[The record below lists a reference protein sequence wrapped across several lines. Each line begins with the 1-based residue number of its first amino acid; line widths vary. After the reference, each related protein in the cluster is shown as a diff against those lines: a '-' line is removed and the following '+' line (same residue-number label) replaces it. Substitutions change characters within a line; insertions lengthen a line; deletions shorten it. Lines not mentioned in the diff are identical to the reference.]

1 MKMALALPAPREL
14 KPAPASIKE
23 CEQEVRSVPNLNL
36 YFKPPPRVKL
46 CYYIV
51 SSAKIKRP
59 LQSAMILLVGT
70 TGAGKSSTINH
81 LLDTGEGV
89 PVVLTS
95 DRKSKTKATSEYLLV
110 VDEPDYEVSGLTMSI
125 IDTPG
130 LNDTVGVNQDACNVA
145 SIKEFFKTHPEIHK
159 KIYPNLVFLIVSAM
173 DQRIE
178 GPNSNLGKNLR
189 GIKLLDVVDKNNP
202 NLVIVM
208 TFCHSVPHANKEKW
222 EEKMQNKKDMIS
234 TAVFQVLGVH
244 APVVLF
250 ENGYG
255 SDQHDLTRDGD
266 FTVLLNNERQPKN
279 LYEACLK
286 LLERNKDHFGLVVL
300 NSAFLR
306 AKKDELRKGHEVKAK
321 DSGVEILSKEEERFS
336 SALSEAAKGGKDKEL

>member
-1 MKMALALPAPREL
+1 MKMEYALPAPRQL
-14 KPAPASIKE
+14 KPAPATIKE

-59 LQSAMILLVGT
+59 LQSAMVLLVGT
-70 TGAGKSSTINH
+70 SGHGKSSTINH

-89 PVVLTS
+89 PVALTS
-95 DRKSKTKATSEYLLV
+95 DRMSKTKATSEYVLV
-110 VDEPDYEVSGLTMSI
+110 VDEPDYEVCGLTMSI

-130 LNDTVGVNQDACNVA
+130 LNDTVGVNQDACNLA
-145 SIKEFFKTHPEIHK
+145 SIKKFFKTHPKIQK
-159 KIYPNLVFLIVSAM
+159 KIYPNLVFLTVSAM

-178 GPNSNLGKNLR
+178 GPNSNLAKNLR
-189 GIKLLDVVDKNNP
+189 GIKLLDVVDQKHP

-208 TFCHSVPHANKEKW
+208 TFCHSIPHANVKKW
-222 EEKMQNKKDMIS
+222 EDKMQNKKDMIS
-234 TAVFQVLGVH
+234 TAVSQVLGVH
-244 APVVLF
+244 APVVMF

-255 SDQHDLTRDGD
+255 SDEHDLPRDGD
-266 FTVLLNNERQPKN
+266 FTVLLNGERQPKN
-279 LYEACLK
+279 LYEACLN
-286 LLERNKDHFGLVVL
+286 LLQRSRDHFGLVVL

-306 AKKDELRKGHEVKAK
+306 AKNDELTKGHKVEAK
-321 DSGVEILSKEEERFS
+321 DCRVETLSEEEKQFS
-336 SALSEAAKGGKDKEL
+336 FVFSEAAKGGKDKK